1 MSWKIERRAS
11 SIYYWNT
18 KKNSV
23 GFFLHRRTVSS
34 LANQRSHQRRPRV
47 CVCCV
52 VGFFLL
58 WYLGSLY
65 PMVDCLMRSGPP
77 KHTCWI
83 ESLNPLPVLSVP
95 FVACVPGPTLHR
107 SRTLAHVWFS
117 LAGVCNF
124 FGGVAG
130 LISDES
136 SQKEASPR
144 DTASPNQR
152 RN

>member
-1 MSWKIERRAS
+1 MSWKIIERRAS
-11 SIYYWNT
+11 SNYYWNT
-18 KKNSV
+18 KKEQL

-107 SRTLAHVWFS
+107 SRTLAQRVVFS
-117 LAGVCNF
+117 WCSGALLIF
-124 FGGVAG
+124 WGG
-130 LISDES
+130 S
-136 SQKEASPR
+136 SPYRSP
-144 DTASPNQR
+144 PEWYHR
-152 RN
+152 RFLDSSSYEK